1 MSHRDENRDILD
13 DHQIEPN
20 IQEYQEEYLSEPTE
34 VSLSEYQHLKEQFM
48 TEKAEWNVLEENYK
62 HQISKLK
69 HKVEEKGKHIR
80 FLSLKLDREK
90 NSKDSLNK
98 LLQDLHAEKLLD
110 KGHLEALQVIFIHKS
125 LENMSLILVI

>member
-69 HKVEEKGKHIR
+69 HKEKGT
-80 FLSLKLDREK
+80 S
-90 NSKDSLNK
+90 DS
-98 LLQDLHAEKLLD
+98 
-110 KGHLEALQVIFIHKS
+110 
-125 LENMSLILVI
+125 